1 MKDYIII
8 AVATIIGFACGAGS
22 MYFIMRPVQ
31 NNESHIQASP
41 SGKYNGSSAF
51 DSKTPDPAAHPDNNK
66 DQQTSVHFDLLKY
79 DFGTL
84 HEGDVVHTTFSFKN
98 TGKKDLVIQNC
109 VGSCGCTVPSWPHE
123 ALPPGASG
131 KIAVDFNSSGKSG
144 VQHKT
149 VTVLAN
155 TDPASTILEI
165 TSNVLAK

>member
-8 AVATIIGFACGAGS
+8 AVATVIGFACGAGS
-22 MYFIMRPVQ
+22 MYFIMRPAQ
-31 NNESHIQASP
+31 NSANHIQAIP
-41 SGKYNGSSAF
+41 SGNNNGKSAF
-51 DSKTPDPAAHPDNNK
+51 DTKNPDPEIHADNNK
-66 DQQTSVHFDLLKY
+66 DQLTSVHFDLLKY

-84 HEGDVVHTTFSFKN
+84 HDGDVVHTTFSFKN

-123 ALPPGASG
+123 AIAPGASA

-155 TDPASTILEI
+155 TDPPNTILEI
-165 TSNVLAK
+165 TSNVIAK